1 MFKSV
6 SFNIFEKNL
15 QGIVYRRKKKDTVR
29 EKSLNIRSGPTAFDD
44 PIPQP
49 VPDFWRPNFISK
61 FINYKPLSAK

>member
-15 QGIVYRRKKKDTVR
+15 QGIVYKSAKKNVVGNESLTV
-29 EKSLNIRSGPTAFDD
+29 KAVPTTLDK

-49 VPDFWRPNFISK
+49 VPDFWRPDFISK
-61 FINYKPLSAK
+61 FINYKSLSAK